1 MCEILFINIVIIII
15 HIASDWQEAERI
27 TPINFSSILLIS
39 SFAVH
44 PLETHGN
51 WKFRFLHLHRTSSR
65 INYCMCLNS
74 ENIYI
79 YIHNTISMDS

>member
-39 SFAVH
+39 SLICCASTRNAWK
-44 PLETHGN
+44 LETPASPSN
-51 WKFRFLHLHRTSSR
+51 KLEDKLLYVS
-65 INYCMCLNS
+65 
-74 ENIYI
+74 
-79 YIHNTISMDS
+79 

>member
-39 SFAVH
+39 SFICCASTRNAWK
-44 PLETHGN
+44 LETPFAASPSN
-51 WKFRFLHLHRTSSR
+51 KLEDKLLYVS
-65 INYCMCLNS
+65 
-74 ENIYI
+74 
-79 YIHNTISMDS
+79 